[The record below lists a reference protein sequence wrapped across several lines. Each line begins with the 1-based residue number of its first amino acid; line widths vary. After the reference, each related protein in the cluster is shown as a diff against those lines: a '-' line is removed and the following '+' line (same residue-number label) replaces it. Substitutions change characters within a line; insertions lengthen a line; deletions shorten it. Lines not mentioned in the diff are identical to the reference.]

1 MELLHWLSAPTII
14 VTFYACGFWER
25 RCKCT
30 DLTGL
35 WSTILAA
42 QTVCISACELITAGL
57 VCVIGIIIAWCFF
70 FLISALYIYTQNLMC
85 NANWKYQVLHDLKKK
100 FYDGSHAMVRW
111 MCVYHVWNHNWWKC
125 PGSFSTL
132 GMSWDYQCWELLS
145 RQRPAG
151 PHMIVP
157 YCPLLS
163 SASWHEVKNLWYAP
177 LVQERL
183 TNYTCWNLVKQNSEE
198 SSYHQ
203 PSQCA
208 VCSQPTNKVYPIT
221 PNIPQ
226 HRNKP
231 ESR

>member
-1 MELLHWLSAPTII
+1 MELLHRLSAPTII
-14 VTFYACGFWER
+14 VTFFAQGFWER
-25 RCKCT
+25 RCKCS
-30 DLTGL
+30 DLTGP

-57 VCVIGIIIAWCFF
+57 MCVIGIIIARCFF
-70 FLISALYIYTQNLMC
+70 FFSALYIRYTQFNVQRKLSST
-85 NANWKYQVLHDLKKK
+85 AWFKKL
-100 FYDGSHAMVRW
+100 FYEGSHAMVQW

-125 PGSFSTL
+125 PGSFSSL

-183 TNYTCWNLVKQNSEE
+183 TNYTCWNLVQLNSEE

-231 ESR
+231 ESH